1 MESFAS
7 LVAAA
12 LVVAVAGLLLKNW
25 KPEFGMLASVAAA
38 AVFMGWTVL
47 QMIPVFTTVTSLAG
61 RAGIGSENIRVLL
74 KCLGICC
81 LSEIGTSLCKESGQ
95 QAAASQ
101 IELAGKVLIL
111 ASCMPVYEELLTLVL
126 SLLE

>member
-25 KPEFGMLASVAAA
+25 KPEF
-38 AVFMGWTVL
+38 GWTVL

>member
-7 LVAAA
+7 LVASA
-12 LVVAVAGLLLKNW
+12 LVAAVAGLLLKNW

-61 RAGIGSENIRVLL
+61 RAGIGS
-74 KCLGICC
+74 
-81 LSEIGTSLCKESGQ
+81 
-95 QAAASQ
+95 
-101 IELAGKVLIL
+101 
-111 ASCMPVYEELLTLVL
+111 
-126 SLLE
+126 